1 MAEHL
6 GRGYFSFWLAKRPWV
21 WPAIIVVVLLAAAAW
36 LVDVAHDNYD
46 ASGPNSWQ
54 SVLASGVLNGA
65 VVVVLGAAVT
75 ALLALMSELRARTE
89 RERDKRLELFRRM
102 RDAHVRVALTQQ
114 ILRAQRDGGTY
125 RERMRDL
132 LQVIKDLEEVR
143 EEVRVSGKLYRAH
156 RTRIMH
162 GIAEIIVYLQR
173 GISQYNEWSKTAV
186 EGSKA
191 PDKGWL
197 KELVEKRN
205 SKKSELDPSK
215 EDWEPQG
222 NMPRAYDRG
231 LEKSKFVMRG
241 YVYGSRGHDDEA
253 GTNSPDPG
261 SAEGCPNGEDGEQLN
276 RDARNSPGGE
286 AFATK
291 APESGTSP

>member
-6 GRGYFSFWLAKRPWV
+6 GRNSFSFWLAKRPWV
-21 WPAIIVVVLLAAAAW
+21 WPTIIVIVLAAAAVW

-46 ASGPNSWQ
+46 ASDQNSWQ

-75 ALLALMSELRARTE
+75 ALLALMGDLRARTE
-89 RERDKRLELFRRM
+89 HERDKRLELFRRM
-102 RDAHVRVALTQQ
+102 RDAHVSVALTQQ

-143 EEVRVSGKLYRAH
+143 EEVRVSGKLYRAD

-162 GIAEIIVYLQR
+162 GIAEIIVFLQR
-173 GISQYNEWSKTAV
+173 GVSQYNEWSKTAA

-191 PDKGWL
+191 PDQGWL
-197 KELVEKRN
+197 KELVEALEEERN
-205 SKKSELDPSK
+205 SERSKLDPSEK
-215 EDWEPQG
+215 GWEPQG
-222 NMPRAYDRG
+222 NMPPGYDSG
-231 LEKSKFVMRG
+231 LEKSKLVMRN
-241 YVYGSRGHDDEA
+241 YVYG
-253 GTNSPDPG
+253 
-261 SAEGCPNGEDGEQLN
+261 
-276 RDARNSPGGE
+276 
-286 AFATK
+286 
-291 APESGTSP
+291 